1 MIKRL
6 FNRLSNMKNLTWSQK
21 LKYSI
26 GYIIGYIKGHGR
38 GYKYG
43 FIEGLKKTR

>member
-6 FNRLSNMKNLTWSQK
+6 FNRLSNMNNLTFPQK

-26 GYIIGYIKGHGR
+26 GYIRGYIKGHGK
-38 GYKYG
+38 GYRYG
-43 FIEGLKKTR
+43 LVKGLNR